1 VVDRHRLSAVTPREG
16 LITLGSRSED
26 PITEPSGIQGMA
38 ARRISVLLCSTHI
51 RPPARRLSTRY
62 PLLLTFHDPLHCQ
75 SLHLYIF

>member
-38 ARRISVLLCSTHI
+38 AHEV
-51 RPPARRLSTRY
+51 Y
-62 PLLLTFHDPLHCQ
+62 LTTNQHT
-75 SLHLYIF
+75 